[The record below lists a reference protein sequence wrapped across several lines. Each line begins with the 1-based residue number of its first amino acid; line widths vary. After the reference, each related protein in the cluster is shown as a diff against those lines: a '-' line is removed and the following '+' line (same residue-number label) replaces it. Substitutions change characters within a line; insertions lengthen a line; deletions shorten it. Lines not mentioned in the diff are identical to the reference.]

1 MTKIGCILFKGKSY
15 SQGSEEDVKLKE
27 QLHLLSLKYLRV
39 GDMSRIFMY
48 PATGVNI
55 QGGKLICIRHANF
68 EIKIFRRQNFSKK
81 YKSYIIFGKYIDFNI
96 KITKKS

>member
-15 SQGSEEDVKLKE
+15 SQGSEEEDVKLKE

-39 GDMSRIFMY
+39 GDMSRLFMY

-55 QGGKLICIRHANF
+55 QTGKLICIRHANF
-68 EIKIFRRQNFSKK
+68 EIKNISTSK
-81 YKSYIIFGKYIDFNI
+81 FFN
-96 KITKKS
+96 KV